1 MPLKA
6 FCHLFLKIALIS
18 RTQQFIIML
27 IKIKLLFQ
35 NKIKNNFILKFIFQ
49 LFSISMYFIE
59 FQILRLSP
67 TNSFDEI
74 FSKKRN
80 LFKAILKI
88 KSTNSYHYFEGFRNI
103 DVVIPAIERDL
114 PILSLVIASIRK
126 FSLNPI
132 DNIYIISPSS
142 ELIKLFCENNSCLYK
157 DEAELNLPIKQSI
170 KYIANGNDRSGWL
183 FQQLIKL
190 SANNISDKEYILV
203 SDADTILLKPQLF
216 VSKSKMMINCSD
228 EYHWPYHEPIKKL
241 LKIDKLFCLSFVS
254 HYMILNAKIL
264 TQLKSDIENYN
275 NCSWAE
281 AVINSVDMN
290 EPSGFSEYET
300 YGNYIYFK
308 HRHKIDL
315 LYWNNVSVKRENVN
329 LLDNLIKLY
338 SYYFKSV
345 SFHWYT

>member
-1 MPLKA
+1 LK
-6 FCHLFLKIALIS
+6 LFRITK
-18 RTQQFIIML
+18 QYV
-27 IKIKLLFQ
+27 K
-35 NKIKNNFILKFIFQ
+35 
-49 LFSISMYFIE
+49 
-59 FQILRLSP
+59 FQILKLAPSILS
-67 TNSFDEI
+67 DEL
-74 FSKKRN
+74 FSQKRN
-80 LFKAILKI
+80 LFKEILKI
-88 KSTNSYHYFEGFRNI
+88 KSNNSYHSFESFRNI
-103 DVVIPAIERDL
+103 DVVIPVIERDL
-114 PILSLVIASIRK
+114 PILSLVICSLRK

-132 DNIYIISPSS
+132 DKIYILSPSS
-142 ELIKLFCENNSCLYK
+142 DLIKIFCENNSCFYK
-157 DEAELNLPIKQSI
+157 DETELNLPIKQSL

-190 SANNISDKEYILV
+190 SANNISDKEYVLV
-203 SDADTILLKPQLF
+203 FDADTILLKPQLF

-264 TQLKSDIENYN
+264 TQLKSDIEKFN

-281 AVINSVDMN
+281 AVINSVNMN

-300 YGNYIYFK
+300 YGNYVYFK
-308 HRHKIDL
+308 HRNKINL
-315 LYWNNVSVKRENVN
+315 LYWNNVSVKRENII

-338 SYYFKSV
+338 SKNFKSV